1 MANPFSGRAV
11 SISGPATDILPVT
24 PDDASDLADVA
35 IALYAEAGGA
45 ISFDPAGGGATRV
58 VVVPD
63 GMILPVGARRVRAS
77 GTTATGIHALV
88 IT

>member
-24 PDDASDLADVA
+24 PDDAADLADVA
-35 IALYAEAGGA
+35 IALYVEIGG
-45 ISFDPAGGGATRV
+45 V
-58 VVVPD
+58 VVFDSVATGQTRTVVVGD
-63 GMILPVGARRVRAS
+63 GAILPVGARRVRAT

-88 IT
+88 II